1 MEQYGPDGFIGRVA
15 SVLAASSETT
25 FYAIAVYYG
34 AVQVRRTRH
43 TLVSSLAGDAAAML
57 MSALSVRLLLG
68 A

>member
-1 MEQYGPDGFIGRVA
+1 M
-15 SVLAASSETT
+15 LAASSETT

-43 TLVSSLAGDAAAML
+43 TLVSSLAGDAAAVL